1 MALGSFQRLQS
12 RPLRLALHEYVRDN
26 FYTIKNLPL
35 AHSCAFG
42 KIVLSGHSHTKQMY
56 AFLINGPRQGEK
68 ISKLRG
74 NQESFAVAACCFPR
88 GSLNF
93 RIHIP
98 LCPAVFSSSP
108 SVAFFL

>member
-1 MALGSFQRLQS
+1 MALAFSMHQRLQS

-26 FYTIKNLPL
+26 FYTIKKLPL

-42 KIVLSGHSHTKQMY
+42 KLVPSGHSHNKQMY
-56 AFLINGPRQGEK
+56 AFVINGTRQGVDLEET
-68 ISKLRG
+68 IY
-74 NQESFAVAACCFPR
+74 ESFAVAACCFPK
-88 GSLNF
+88 GSLKF